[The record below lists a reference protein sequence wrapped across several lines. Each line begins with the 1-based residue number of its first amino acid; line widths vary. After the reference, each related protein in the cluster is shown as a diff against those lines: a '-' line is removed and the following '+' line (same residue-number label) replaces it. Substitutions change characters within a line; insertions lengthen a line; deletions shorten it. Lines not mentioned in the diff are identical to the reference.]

1 MNSSTS
7 SISESAPGPSPVGA
21 GGPAPSDRA
30 GRRRFAAG
38 PLTGEIRDGLTAD
51 AAELLRVID
60 PAAAQ
65 KTIHWGR
72 NYLYQ
77 AQLADRVGALAVVVK
92 VYRES
97 GARRRIGRR
106 WKGNRAQRS
115 FDASTALLA
124 AGVPVPRPVAALE
137 TAGAP
142 ATSFFLYEPLD
153 AVIEARYFFRAR
165 NARSEREHFPAI
177 DGALVLERIA
187 AVLRRMHDAHLWHR
201 DVSAGN
207 VLLAGDWSGRGEPG
221 QRIAGGT
228 TVPASSATPS
238 AGGAGDPV
246 PTGEV
251 YLIDLARTRIGKPLT
266 LSERMR
272 DLARLPLHRAED
284 RAALLESYAGRRPRA
299 LERGLFAFHH
309 HAFHLRH
316 RLKNRLRGLQRAAR
330 GLVSRGTH
338 PHIPPAQQ
346 GAAVRDRVVWD
357 PLSDQPHLHAGR
369 TAKLRT
375 RLADAG
381 IHGREAALLVRRL
394 PAIAARYRTLRRELH
409 DRPVSFG
416 EAGVGLHGGSAPA
429 ERLIAEVEALGVR
442 RVLLRLQPW
451 ENELD
456 RDAGLAREL
465 VERGKD
471 VLLAVAQNRDLVRD
485 LPRWRAALDEI
496 AARFGGLASH
506 VQIGHAINRS
516 KWGIWNQ
523 REYADL
529 VRTAVETFAGRGP
542 GGSPAFAIVGP
553 GVIDF
558 ELYATCIALEWPENP
573 VRFDAVTSLL
583 YVDRRGAPEN
593 RQAGLDAQA
602 KALLLRATIQT
613 SRHGDRESWIT
624 EVNWPL
630 HEGPHSPAGRH
641 VSVSEDAQASYLAR
655 YHLLLLGSGVV
666 ERAYWWQL
674 AARGYGLAD
683 VEPSGLRRRP
693 SWHALAFLHR
703 ALGGTR
709 ACGPLPS
716 TPPLLIHAFERDD
729 GGCWLVA
736 WSANDRPVEWRPPA
750 SPRRLFDRA
759 GTEIPIPAS
768 ATIAVAG
775 APVYAEYDEL
785 PDDVRMAF
793 DGQAAVQRS
802 DARAERS

>member
-1 MNSSTS
+1 MSSSTS
-7 SISESAPGPSPVGA
+7 SISEAAPPPRDGA
-21 GGPAPSDRA
+21 S
-30 GRRRFAAG
+30 RRRFAAG
-38 PLTGEIRDGLTAD
+38 SLTGELRAGLTASPD
-51 AAELLRVID
+51 ELRRVID

-77 AQLADRVGALAVVVK
+77 ARLASAGGDLAVVVK
-92 VYRES
+92 VFREG
-97 GARRRIGRR
+97 GARQRMLRR
-106 WKGNRAQRS
+106 WKGSRAQRS

-124 AGVPVPRPVAALE
+124 AGVAVPRPVAALE
-137 TAGAP
+137 SADASG
-142 ATSFFLYEPLD
+142 TSFFLYEPLD
-153 AVIEARYFFRAR
+153 DVIEGRYFFRAR
-165 NARSEREHFPAI
+165 NAGSERELFPAI
-177 DGALVLERIA
+177 DA
-187 AVLRRMHDAHLWHR
+187 AFLLARLASSLRRMHDAHLWHR

-207 VLLAGDWSGRGEPG
+207 VLLAGDWSGRGE
-221 QRIAGGT
+221 A
-228 TVPASSATPS
+228 
-238 AGGAGDPV
+238 
-246 PTGEV
+246 TGEL

-284 RAALLESYAGRRPRA
+284 RAALLASYVGRHPSSVEHGLLA
-299 LERGLFAFHH
+299 LHH

-316 RLKNRLRGLQRAAR
+316 RVKDRLRWLQRAAR
-330 GLVSRGTH
+330 ALTSRGAH
-338 PHIPPAQQ
+338 PHIPPARD

-381 IHGREAALLVRRL
+381 IHGREAALLARRL
-394 PAIAARYRTLRRELH
+394 PAIAMRYRALRRELYLT
-409 DRPVSFG
+409 PSTFG
-416 EAGVGLHGGSAPA
+416 EVGVGLHGGSAPV
-429 ERLIAEVEALGVR
+429 ERLIAEVGALGVR

-451 ENELD
+451 ENELE

-465 VERGKD
+465 VARGKD

-485 LPRWRAALDEI
+485 LPRWRGALDEI
-496 AARFGGLASH
+496 VARFGGLASH
-506 VQIGHAINRS
+506 IQIGHAINRS

-523 REYADL
+523 REYAEL
-529 VRTAVETFAGRGP
+529 VAAAAEVFAARGAA
-542 GGSPAFAIVGP
+542 GAPAFAIVGP

-593 RQAGLDAQA
+593 RQAGLDAVA
-602 KALLLRATIQT
+602 KAVLLRATIQT
-613 SRHGDRESWIT
+613 SRHGDRESWVT

-655 YHLLLLGSGVV
+655 YHVLMLGSGVV

-683 VEPSGLRRRP
+683 GDEGGLRRRP
-693 SWHALAFLHR
+693 SWYALSFLDRALAGTR
-703 ALGGTR
+703 ALGPAR
-709 ACGPLPS
+709 S
-716 TPPLLIHAFERDD
+716 SPPLLVHAFERDD
-729 GGCWLVA
+729 GGGWLVA
-736 WSANDRPVEWRPPA
+736 WSATDRPIEWRLPPG
-750 SPRRLFDRA
+750 PRRLVDRS
-759 GTEIPIPAS
+759 GMEIPIPAS
-768 ATIAVAG
+768 GTIAVAG
-775 APVYAEYDEL
+775 APVYAEYEDMRDEGGGT
-785 PDDVRMAF
+785 VE
-793 DGQAAVQRS
+793 GQAAVKRRG
-802 DARAERS
+802 ARA